1 MLNVLKSFFLGA
13 LTLGLGIGV
22 IFLIGKNVLWTL
34 ITIGG
39 VASCIFI
46 GEMVRGLYR

>member
-1 MLNVLKSFFLGA
+1 MLNILKSFFLGA
-13 LTLGLGIGV
+13 LILGVGIGV

-39 VASCIFI
+39 IAACTLI
-46 GEMVRGLYR
+46 GELVRGLYR